1 MNRHGAREQS
11 LWTFAYSPVRDAG
24 GNVQGVLC
32 HVHETT
38 AQIHTEQRLR
48 SALQEIKT
56 QQARFEALMEHL
68 PFGAGLFEADGRT
81 LLTNPRFRSYL
92 PSGRPP
98 SLNPEAQPHWTGFDL
113 EGHVLD
119 LRDYPFARAIRGE
132 LTQNVSFLHRTQDGT
147 ACWMR
152 VSGIPIRRDDG
163 RIQQVIVVVQD
174 VDRETRAE
182 AALRESEAR
191 FRRYAENSTNV
202 LWLADLESGR
212 LDYLSPAFAQVWG
225 MPCAD
230 MPDIPGWLATVHPE
244 DRDAAAQAMERVG
257 GGETLELEYR
267 ILRRSDHA
275 VRRIRDTFFPVPAED
290 GRIRSV
296 GGIAQ
301 DITIDAGPRAYVVAD
316 RDDARHELVDAL
328 QAGGY
333 TVEAFASDQAF
344 HRLAGSL
351 MPGCVVLDLNE
362 TTGFV
367 IAGELKAHRS
377 HLPVV
382 AVGASGGDV
391 GYGVRAMKAGAVD
404 FLDSPWTA
412 EGLLFAV
419 RTALAEIRDV
429 AQRSRVRDESR
440 DRIATLSVRERA
452 VLEGLLAGG
461 TNKTIAR
468 TLGLSPRT
476 VEIHRARVM
485 DTLGAHTLPEAVLIA
500 AAAGVSPAEQDRD
513 AVQPGER

>member
-1 MNRHGAREQS
+1 
-11 LWTFAYSPVRDAG
+11 
-24 GNVQGVLC
+24 
-32 HVHETT
+32 
-38 AQIHTEQRLR
+38 
-48 SALQEIKT
+48 
-56 QQARFEALMEHL
+56 
-68 PFGAGLFEADGRT
+68 
-81 LLTNPRFRSYL
+81 
-92 PSGRPP
+92 
-98 SLNPEAQPHWTGFDL
+98 
-113 EGHVLD
+113 
-119 LRDYPFARAIRGE
+119 
-132 LTQNVSFLHRTQDGT
+132 
-147 ACWMR
+147 
-152 VSGIPIRRDDG
+152 
-163 RIQQVIVVVQD
+163 
-174 VDRETRAE
+174 
-182 AALRESEAR
+182 
-191 FRRYAENSTNV
+191 
-202 LWLADLESGR
+202 
-212 LDYLSPAFAQVWG
+212 
-225 MPCAD
+225 
-230 MPDIPGWLATVHPE
+230 
-244 DRDAAAQAMERVG
+244 
-257 GGETLELEYR
+257 
-267 ILRRSDHA
+267 
-275 VRRIRDTFFPVPAED
+275 
-290 GRIRSV
+290 
-296 GGIAQ
+296 
-301 DITIDAGPRAYVVAD
+301 VAD

-344 HRLAGSL
+344 HRLASSL

-419 RTALAEIRDV
+419 RTALAEIRDA

-485 DTLGAHTLPEAVLIA
+485 ETLGAHALPEAVLIA